1 MRYSIK
7 QLSVFIENK
16 ESELASLADILSNN
30 NINIK
35 SIMLAESTDF
45 GIVRIIT
52 DTPQKAKDALDK
64 AGISSRLGDVFGVR
78 IKDEVGTF
86 SRIVSLLS
94 KNDINILYMYSFYEV
109 QSGIFIFH
117 VNKSDF
123 KRSIEILLDAN
134 EDIVESEYFS
144 KNS

>member
-1 MRYSIK
+1 MKYAIK

-16 ESELASLADILSNN
+16 PNELASLANILSQN

-52 DTPQKAKDALDK
+52 DTPQKAKEVLDN
-64 AGISSRLGDVFGVR
+64 AGIGSRLGDVFGVR
-78 IKDEVGTF
+78 IKDKVGEF
-86 SRIVSLLS
+86 SRIISLLG
-94 KNDINILYMYSFYEV
+94 NNNVNILYMYSFYEV
-109 QSGIFIFH
+109 NSGIFIFH
-117 VNKSDF
+117 VNKDAF
-123 KRSIEILLDAN
+123 EKAIEVLLAAK

-144 KNS
+144 KK